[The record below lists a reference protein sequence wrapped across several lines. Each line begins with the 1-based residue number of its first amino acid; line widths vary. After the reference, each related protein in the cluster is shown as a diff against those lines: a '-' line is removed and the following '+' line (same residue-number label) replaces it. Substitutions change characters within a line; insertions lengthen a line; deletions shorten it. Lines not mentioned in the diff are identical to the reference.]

1 MRATKIEDEL
11 CQALK
16 ILLSYNINF
25 MKDTSPTTPS
35 GSKKAKKYCIR
46 TPLATREIAY

>member
-1 MRATKIEDEL
+1 MHATKMEDKL
-11 CQALK
+11 CQTLK

-25 MKDTSPTTPS
+25 MKDSSRTTPS

-46 TPLATREIAY
+46 TPLAREIAY